1 MPQRLREAHVRR
13 LVRVVRRER
22 QQHLEDAALA
32 AVKGCALARCCCSP
46 GEPAG
51 RAGGRGRGRGVV
63 THNRVPSGPT
73 SHSCHVR
80 MLSSM
85 STSSGTHANG
95 SGLFCMAF
103 RSFMRMPRVKESA
116 MVSASRFRLLETG
129 AALGAAAATDI
140 TCAGSGSR
148 RWRLLRL
155 GSCNQN
161 LPALVDWEQSF
172 FAGRARRG
180 AARLRASCGCGSR
193 SSLGAAPRVWRSL
206 VEEAHT
212 TLERLLLAVRACPM
226 RPMRRAARLPARRS
240 MPPGRSGADWPG
252 SG

>member
-1 MPQRLREAHVRR
+1 
-13 LVRVVRRER
+13 
-22 QQHLEDAALA
+22 
-32 AVKGCALARCCCSP
+32 
-46 GEPAG
+46 
-51 RAGGRGRGRGVV
+51 
-63 THNRVPSGPT
+63 
-73 SHSCHVR
+73 
-80 MLSSM
+80 
-85 STSSGTHANG
+85 
-95 SGLFCMAF
+95 
-103 RSFMRMPRVKESA
+103 

-148 RWRLLRL
+148 RRRLLRL

-172 FAGRARRG
+172 FVGRARRG

-226 RPMRRAARLPARRS
+226 RPMRRALPGCPRADRCRQADRVLTGLARGDNVVLEE
-240 MPPGRSGADWPG
+240 GA
-252 SG
+252 S